1 MTHTPA
7 LALNDH
13 ARLMAEY
20 NRWMNQK
27 LYEQVLALPEAEIIL
42 ERRAFFGSIFG
53 TLNHLCVADVI
64 WLKRFA
70 SSALSPLA
78 ELDAWPAPT
87 SLTMPMADNIQA
99 LWEKRQQLDDL
110 IERWVLTLD
119 DAVLASPLAYH
130 NTRGLPFHKTLFF
143 LVSHFFNH
151 QTHHRG
157 QVTTLLTQ
165 QGADPGVTDLLALI
179 PEAPLT
185 QRTL

>member
-1 MTHTPA
+1 RRADLPGGRRHVLGQRPSRRRAGLGAWSSRQQQRSVSMTHTPA
-7 LALNDH
+7 LALSDH
-13 ARLMAEY
+13 ARLMAGY

-27 LYEQVLALPEAEIIL
+27 LYEQVLALPEAELIL
-42 ERRAFFGSIFG
+42 ERGAFFGSIFG

-110 IERWVLTLD
+110 IERWVLTL
-119 DAVLASPLAYH
+119 
-130 NTRGLPFHKTLFF
+130 
-143 LVSHFFNH
+143 
-151 QTHHRG
+151 
-157 QVTTLLTQ
+157 
-165 QGADPGVTDLLALI
+165 
-179 PEAPLT
+179 
-185 QRTL
+185 